1 MEIQRIGKNKI
12 RCALTETEIRDMGF
26 EIDDIIS
33 NTETTQRF
41 MRLIME
47 ILEEE
52 EHISMDNIAPM
63 VKAELLQD
71 HTMAITFGDD
81 SNLALQSLVDTVS
94 QMIER
99 YTSHLEEKA
108 PEKKSF
114 LGNVMQDTENA
125 DDTENAEKEAKQSAE
140 KPMVCA
146 IAFDRMNNLLEM
158 VHVCFDETFP
168 ISSLYRMDDRYYL
181 IMDFAGWKKET
192 MRTFAF
198 GTMEYDSAHFSEKSQ
213 IAYITEHGT
222 CIIPD
227 KAIEMLRQ
235 L

>member
-12 RCALTETEIRDMGF
+12 RCALTENEIRDMGF

-41 MRLIME
+41 MRLVLE

-71 HTMAITFGDD
+71 HTMAITFGED
-81 SNLALQSLVDTVS
+81 SGLALQSLVDAVS

-99 YTSHLEEKA
+99 YASRLEEKETE
-108 PEKKSF
+108 PKPF
-114 LGNVMQDTENA
+114 LGVIPESEC
-125 DDTENAEKEAKQSAE
+125 DDEKENDSEKAGRSAE
-140 KPMVCA
+140 KSMVCA
-146 IAFDRMNNLLEM
+146 IAFDEMKDLLGM
-158 VHVCFDETFP
+158 VHVCFSDKIP
-168 ISSLYRMDDRYYL
+168 LSCLYRMDEVYYL
-181 IMDFAGWKKET
+181 IMEFTGWKKEE

-198 GTMEYDSAHFSEKSQ
+198 GTMEYDSAHFSELSQ
-213 IAYITEHGT
+213 IACIKEHGT
-222 CIIPD
+222 CIIAES
-227 KAIEMLRQ
+227 AIEMLRQ